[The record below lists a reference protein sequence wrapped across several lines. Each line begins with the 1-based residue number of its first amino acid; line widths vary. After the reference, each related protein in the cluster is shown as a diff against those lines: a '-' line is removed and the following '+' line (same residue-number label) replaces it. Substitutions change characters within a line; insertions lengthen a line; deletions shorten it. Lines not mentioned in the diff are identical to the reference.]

1 MLISGG
7 RHPAAHQCHGAALRP
22 REASSNMHIINPLS
36 RQTRTNHLPLTLTR
50 PDDFH
55 LHLRDG
61 AVLADLVPP
70 VAARFARAIVMPNLT
85 PPVTTVAAA
94 AAYRERILAASP
106 GGFEPLMTLY
116 LTEDTDPDE
125 IDRAREAGFIHA
137 VKLYPAG
144 ATTHSSAGVRDVART
159 YDVLERMS
167 ERGMVLA
174 IHGEVVDPA
183 LDPYDCEP
191 RFVED
196 VLAPLVERFP
206 RLKVVLEH
214 VSTRVAVDFVRE
226 AGPNVAATITAHH
239 LLYSRG
245 ILFEGGLS
253 PHHFCRPMLQ
263 TEADREA
270 LVAAATGGNPKFFLG
285 SDSAPHPREKKECA
299 HAAAGIYTGY
309 AAIEL
314 YAEAFT
320 AAGALDKLDNFAGR
334 FGAGFYG
341 LARNTGTI
349 TLEETSWNAPA
360 EYPLGETAV
369 VPLRAGE
376 PLRYRL
382 QP

>member
-1 MLISGG
+1 M
-7 RHPAAHQCHGAALRP
+7 
-22 REASSNMHIINPLS
+22 
-36 RQTRTNHLPLTLTR
+36 PLTLTR
-50 PDDFH
+50 PDDLH

-70 VAARFARAIVMPNLT
+70 VAKRFARAIVMPNLT
-85 PPVTTVAAA
+85 PPVITVDAA

-116 LTEDTDPDE
+116 LTEDTDPGE
-125 IDRAREAGFIHA
+125 IDRALEAGFIHA

-159 YDVLERMS
+159 YALLERMS
-167 ERGMVLA
+167 ERGMVLC
-174 IHGEVVDPA
+174 IHGEVADPA
-183 LDPYDCEP
+183 LDPYDREP

-206 RLKVVLEH
+206 GLRIVLEH
-214 VSTRVAVDFVRE
+214 VSTRVAVDFVRS

-263 TEADREA
+263 TETDREA
-270 LVAAATGGNPKFFLG
+270 LLEAATGGNPKFFLG

-314 YAEAFT
+314 YAEAFA
-320 AAGALDKLDNFAGR
+320 AAGALDKLDDFASR
-334 FGAGFYG
+334 FGAEFYG
-341 LARNTGTI
+341 LPRNNGTL
-349 TLEETSWNAPA
+349 TLEETTWEAPA
-360 EYPLGETAV
+360 EYPLGDTAV

-376 PLRYRL
+376 SLRYRL
-382 QP
+382 VA

>member
-1 MLISGG
+1 M
-7 RHPAAHQCHGAALRP
+7 
-22 REASSNMHIINPLS
+22 
-36 RQTRTNHLPLTLTR
+36 PLTLTR

-70 VAARFARAIVMPNLT
+70 VAQRFARAIVMPNLA

-116 LTEDTDPDE
+116 LTEETAPGE
-125 IDRAREAGFIHA
+125 IDRASESGFVHA

-159 YDVLERMS
+159 YGVLERMS
-167 ERGMVLA
+167 ERGLVLA
-174 IHGEVVDPA
+174 IHGEVADPG
-183 LDPYDCEP
+183 LDPYEREP

-206 RLKVVLEH
+206 DLRVVLEH
-214 VSTRVAVDFVRE
+214 VSTRVAVDFVR
-226 AGPNVAATITAHH
+226 AGGPNVAATITAHH

-245 ILFEGGLS
+245 ILFRGGLS

-263 TEADREA
+263 TEADRTA
-270 LVAAATGGNPKFFLG
+270 LVEAATGGEPGFFLG

-314 YAEAFT
+314 YAEAF
-320 AAGALDKLDNFAGR
+320 ADAGAIERLDDFASR
-334 FGAGFYG
+334 FGADFYG
-341 LARNTGTI
+341 LPRNAGTL
-349 TLEETSWNAPA
+349 TLEEAPWNAA
-360 EYPLGETAV
+360 DAYPLGDSAV

-376 PLRYRL
+376 RLRYRL
-382 QP
+382 VQ

>member
-1 MLISGG
+1 M
-7 RHPAAHQCHGAALRP
+7 
-22 REASSNMHIINPLS
+22 
-36 RQTRTNHLPLTLTR
+36 PLTLTR
-50 PDDFH
+50 PDDLH

-70 VAARFARAIVMPNLT
+70 VAQRFARAIVMPNLT
-85 PPVTTVAAA
+85 PPVTTVEAA
-94 AAYRERILAASP
+94 AAYRQRILDASP

-116 LTEDTDPDE
+116 LTEETAPGE
-125 IDRAREAGFIHA
+125 IDRARESGFIHA

-159 YDVLERMS
+159 FKVLERMS
-167 ERGMVLA
+167 ERDLVLC
-174 IHGEVVDPA
+174 IHGELTDPA
-183 LDPYDCEP
+183 LDPYDREP

-206 RLKVVLEH
+206 ALRIVLEH
-214 VSTRVAVDFVRE
+214 VSTRVAVDFVRT
-226 AGPNVAATITAHH
+226 AGANVAATITAHH

-263 TEADREA
+263 TEADRTA
-270 LVAAATGGNPKFFLG
+270 LIEAATGGNSKFFLG

-314 YAEAFT
+314 YAEAFA
-320 AAGALDKLDNFAGR
+320 AAGALDKLDDFASR
-334 FGAGFYG
+334 FGAEFYG
-341 LARNTGTI
+341 LPRNSGTL
-349 TLEETSWNAPA
+349 TLEETPWEAPA
-360 EYPLGETAV
+360 EYPLGDTAV

-376 PLRYRL
+376 SLRYRL
-382 QP
+382 VA